1 MQEHPEIKPNSQT
14 RNKSQ
19 WASRAIQ
26 WFFDS
31 PLLERERDPES
42 GDFTGK
48 YRVAPQGAPHPID
61 LFLKIDALE
70 EELNQVSCT
79 CQVANNEANHTSP
92 GWVKRVISRIVGH

>member
-1 MQEHPEIKPNSQT
+1 MQDHPAIRPNSKLN
-14 RNKSQ
+14 NKSQ

-31 PLLERERDPES
+31 PLLEKERDS
-42 GDFTGK
+42 TTGDFTGK

-61 LFLKIDALE
+61 LFLRIEALE
-70 EELNQVSCT
+70 KELDEITSTRQI
-79 CQVANNEANHTSP
+79 ANNEANHASP